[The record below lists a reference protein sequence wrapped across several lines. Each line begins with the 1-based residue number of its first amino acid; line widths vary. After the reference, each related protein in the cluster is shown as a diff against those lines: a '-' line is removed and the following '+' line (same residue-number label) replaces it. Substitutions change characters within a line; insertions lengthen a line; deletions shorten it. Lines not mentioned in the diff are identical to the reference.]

1 MPQARDIDSTEEL
14 GRLRRHREMVLT
26 DVSRALAETA
36 EAIGILRMV
45 NNDVD
50 RMYGLAGLSPS
61 EPDAF
66 KARAGELL
74 DQVIVWLR
82 RDHHDELDASAERQR
97 QIDTLARV
105 AQLLAIPTGEA

>member
-1 MPQARDIDSTEEL
+1 MPQARDIDAAGEL
-14 GRLRRHREMVLT
+14 GRLRRHREMVLS
-26 DVSRALAETA
+26 DVGRALGETA

-45 NNDVD
+45 SNDID
-50 RMYGLAGLSPS
+50 RMYGLAGFGPS

-66 KARAGELL
+66 RAKAGELL

-82 RDHHDELDASAERQR
+82 QDHDDELDASAERQR

-105 AQLLAIPTGEA
+105 AQLLAIPIGEA

>member
-1 MPQARDIDSTEEL
+1 MPQTRDIDPTEEL
-14 GRLRRHREMVLT
+14 GRLRRHRELVLT
-26 DVSRALAETA
+26 DVGRALAETA
-36 EAIGILRMV
+36 EAIGILRV
-45 NNDVD
+45 VSTDID

-82 RDHHDELDASAERQR
+82 RNHDDALDAGAEQQR

-105 AQLLAIPTGEA
+105 AQLLAIPIGEV